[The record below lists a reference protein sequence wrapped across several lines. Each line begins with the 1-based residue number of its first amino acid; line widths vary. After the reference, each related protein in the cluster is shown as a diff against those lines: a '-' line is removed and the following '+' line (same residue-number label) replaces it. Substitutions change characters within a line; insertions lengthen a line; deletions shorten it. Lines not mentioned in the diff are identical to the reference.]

1 MSAAGAAQAQ
11 PSAWDVVDAEILAA
25 RSARADTL
33 RALQE
38 LERTGPGG
46 VNWGAV
52 TAHQSQLA
60 LARRALHQADVALHS
75 ARMRAFVL
83 RMERVRAPSLPA
95 APAAPEPAQL
105 AAAL

>member
-25 RSARADTL
+25 RSARASSL
-33 RALQE
+33 RALQD
-38 LERTGPGG
+38 LEQAGPGG
-46 VNWGAV
+46 TSWGAV
-52 TAHQSQLA
+52 TTHQSQLA
-60 LARRALHQADVALHS
+60 LARRALHLAEVALHS

-83 RMERVRAPSLPA
+83 RMERVRSPSPLPPFA
-95 APAAPEPAQL
+95 GPAPAQL